1 MNSRDFKQIHTIQR
15 GFLLLILVLLI
26 SIGNLSSYLSGKWS
40 WTDIPKINNINQI
53 KNLQKTGLTIPGWK
67 TVAKE
72 PIDIGAHT
80 WLSQTIT
87 KDSNEPI
94 MLLFLPQ
101 NYYLKKPEVEWV
113 DINGTERWR
122 TDSSQK
128 LNFTVTR
135 GGKIIEVKAHIFRA
149 WNLRQT
155 YAVVQWYALPN
166 GGDYSP
172 LKWFWLDRL
181 AQLKRDR
188 VPWIAVCIKIPIE
201 PLGDLEVA
209 KPIAKSLAK
218 TVESALL
225 SEPFRSFI

>member
-1 MNSRDFKQIHTIQR
+1 MNLTKFKQKHTIQR
-15 GFLLLILVLLI
+15 GFLLVTLILSI
-26 SIGNLSSYLSGKWS
+26 AIGNLSSYLTGNWS
-40 WTDIPKINNINQI
+40 WTDIPKINNINQL
-53 KNLQKTGLTIPGWK
+53 KNLQTTGLTIPEWK
-67 TVAKE
+67 TINKQE
-72 PIDIGAHT
+72 QNIGAHT
-80 WLSQTIT
+80 WLSQTIN
-87 KDSNEPI
+87 KDNDEPI

-113 DINGTERWR
+113 DIHGSENWK
-122 TDSSQK
+122 TDLFQK

-135 GGKIIEVKAHIFRA
+135 GEKIIAVKARIFRA

-155 YAVVQWYALPN
+155 FAVVQWYAFPN

-172 LKWFWLDRL
+172 IKWFWLDRL

-209 KPIAKSLAK
+209 KPMAESLAK
-218 TVESALL
+218 KVQSALL
-225 SEPFRSFI
+225 LEPFRSFI